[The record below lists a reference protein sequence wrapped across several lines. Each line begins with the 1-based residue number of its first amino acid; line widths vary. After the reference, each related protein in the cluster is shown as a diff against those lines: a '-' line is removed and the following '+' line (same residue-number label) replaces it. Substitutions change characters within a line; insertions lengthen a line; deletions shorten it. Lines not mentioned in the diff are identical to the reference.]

1 MSDSIKKAFDKAV
14 KHVHTKRGY
23 KPEMLAD
30 ADCVELVNATANA
43 YREPLRQISLEQEV
57 PPELTAALEQNVF
70 VFSGFKTHHELTEA
84 SAMLRDADGGFK
96 PFSKFLSDV
105 QVINTEYNQNYLR
118 AEYNF
123 AQASTGMAVKWKEWE
138 ADGDD
143 YNLQYRTAGDD
154 RVREEHAALDGIT
167 LPPSDKFWD
176 SYLPPNGWNCRCTAV
191 QVLKYKYPESD
202 SDRAMAAA
210 DGIADTPKKQI
221 FKFNPGKQMKVF
233 PDKHPYLPK
242 GCGNCGKT
250 LLSYDPN
257 SEKCRA
263 CQAIAK
269 CVDKFQDQER
279 LQNINARSNRK
290 ELRQY
295 QSDERIIAKQ
305 NPTFSDKGNNYY
317 TKHMYC
323 GSKDMN
329 CLIGHAFTAE
339 EVVACRYVRD
349 LLPTLKNGKY
359 LPIDT
364 SRGNYRRKQTQG
376 VKHFT
381 EYDVEINGEKYVLK
395 CEAIKINGAKHLSE
409 HPYYLH
415 KK

>member
-1 MSDSIKKAFDKAV
+1 
-14 KHVHTKRGY
+14 
-23 KPEMLAD
+23 MLAD

-118 AEYNF
+118 TEYNF

-263 CQAIAK
+263 CQAIKQIETRREKIETLVQAK
-269 CVDKFQDQER
+269 HNAIATIKESFKNELLGLDNIESGFIYKSRRSIKNLLAHSYNEEEIDAAMSVSNNLDKLKFIRSSYVGEGKNLKDPVEREKLKKKTDRGIVKYNIYYYPYNGRRWVIKTEVYWDGQEM
-279 LQNINARSNRK
+279 L
-290 ELRQY
+290 Y
-295 QSDERIIAKQ
+295 
-305 NPTFSDKGNNYY
+305 
-317 TKHMYC
+317 
-323 GSKDMN
+323 
-329 CLIGHAFTAE
+329 AFT
-339 EVVACRYVRD
+339 
-349 LLPTLKNGKY
+349 
-359 LPIDT
+359 
-364 SRGNYRRKQTQG
+364 
-376 VKHFT
+376 
-381 EYDVEINGEKYVLK
+381 
-395 CEAIKINGAKHLSE
+395 
-409 HPYYLH
+409 
-415 KK
+415 KKP